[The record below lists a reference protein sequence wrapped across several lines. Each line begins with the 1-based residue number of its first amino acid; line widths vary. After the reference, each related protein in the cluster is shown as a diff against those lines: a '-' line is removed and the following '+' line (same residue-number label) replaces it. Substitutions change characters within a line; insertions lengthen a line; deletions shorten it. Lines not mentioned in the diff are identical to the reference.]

1 MDFWD
6 EGGTTMRYIGID
18 LGTSFIKGA
27 VLDLDGFCV
36 GGAKRIPAPSPLAGL
51 PPLRTE
57 LSPESFV
64 AATRRIIEEL
74 LGEAPDCRGV
84 LMCGQMGGL
93 VLVSPQGRAISNYI
107 SWLDRRLLEPH
118 PSGHGSWYDALS
130 GQFTPAD
137 WIDLG
142 REIRPG
148 TPLSY
153 LFWLKETG
161 GPIPAGA
168 IAATLPD
175 FVSARLCGTAPS
187 THPTNAVGAIN
198 IRTGDWHFPLFER
211 LGLGRTS
218 WPALREI
225 DEPAGEV
232 RICGHRLNCYSP
244 VGDHPC
250 ALAGVLLDF
259 EELSLNIST
268 GSQVSLRS
276 RKPEPGDYQTLP
288 FFDGQFLHRIS
299 NLPAGRALNAL
310 IGWLS
315 ELAEAEGVTL
325 HDPWD
330 YIGKAA
336 AVKGTSE
343 LRACLSFFPTPL
355 GDSGSIT
362 NIREENLTVG
372 DLFRA
377 AFTNMAENYHSSA
390 MRLSSGQS
398 WRRLVLSGGLPQ
410 RLEVLRNLIAEKFRC
425 EYRLCSAAEDTL
437 QGLLV
442 LALVA
447 GGRGGSVQEAMELL
461 RHAQPA
467 S

>member
-1 MDFWD
+1 
-6 EGGTTMRYIGID
+6 MRYIGID

-27 VLDLDGFCV
+27 VLDLDRLCV
-36 GGAKRIPAPSPLAGL
+36 DSAKRIPGPSTLPGL
-51 PPLRTE
+51 PSLQTE
-57 LSPESFV
+57 FSPESFV
-64 AATRRIIEEL
+64 TPTSQIIEEL
-74 LGEAPDCRGV
+74 LAEAPDCQGV

-93 VLVSPQGRAISNYI
+93 VLVSPQGKALSNYI

-118 PSGHGSWYDALS
+118 PSGQSSWYDALS
-130 GQFTPAD
+130 GQLTPAD
-137 WIDLG
+137 WTDLG

-153 LFWLKETG
+153 LFWLKATG
-161 GPIPAGA
+161 GPIPVGA

-175 FVSARLCGTAPS
+175 FVIARLCKTAPA
-187 THPTNAVGAIN
+187 THPSNAVGAIN

-211 LGLGRTS
+211 LGLGHMR
-218 WPALREI
+218 WPTLREI
-225 DEPAGEV
+225 DKPSGEV
-232 RICGHRLNCYSP
+232 RIGGRRLTCYPP

-250 ALAGVLLDF
+250 ALVGALLDF

-276 RKPEPGDYQTLP
+276 QRPEPGDYQTLP

-299 NLPAGRALNAL
+299 NLPAGRALNGL
-310 IGWLS
+310 VRLLS
-315 ELAEAEGVTL
+315 ELAESEGVTL

-336 AVKGTSE
+336 AAKTRSE
-343 LRACLSFFPTPL
+343 LRACLSFFPTPV

-377 AFTNMAENYHSSA
+377 ALTNMAENYHSSA
-390 MRLSSGQS
+390 LRLSSGQS

-410 RLEVLRNLIAEKFRC
+410 RLEVLRCLLAEKFQR

-447 GGRGGSVQEAMELL
+447 SRRAGSVQEAMELL
-461 RHAQPA
+461 RRAQPA
-467 S
+467 I

>member
-1 MDFWD
+1 
-6 EGGTTMRYIGID
+6 MRHIGID

-27 VLDLDGFCV
+27 VLDLDRLCV
-36 GGAKRIPAPSPLAGL
+36 RGVKRASAPLALTGL
-51 PPLRTE
+51 PSLRTE
-57 LSPESFV
+57 FDPEGFV
-64 AATRRIIEEL
+64 NATRRIIEEL
-74 LGEAPDCRGV
+74 LSESPDCQGV

-93 VLVSPQGRAISNYI
+93 VLISPQGKALSNYI

-118 PSGHGSWYDALS
+118 ASASGSWYDALLS
-130 GQFTPAD
+130 RLTPAD

-148 TPLSY
+148 TTLSY
-153 LFWLKETG
+153 LLWLKETG
-161 GPIPAGA
+161 GSTAVGA

-175 FVSARLCGTAPS
+175 FVLARLCGTSPA
-187 THPTNAVGAIN
+187 THPTNAVGAVN
-198 IRTGDWHFPLFER
+198 IWTGDWHFSLFER
-211 LGLGRTS
+211 LGLEHTR
-218 WPALREI
+218 WPALREV
-225 DEPAGEV
+225 DEPVGEV
-232 RICGHRLNCYSP
+232 RIGGRRLTCYPP

-250 ALAGVLLDF
+250 ALVGALLDF

-276 RKPEPGDYQTLP
+276 QHPEPGDYQTLP

-310 IGWLS
+310 VGLLG

-330 YIGKAA
+330 YIGRAA
-336 AVKGTSE
+336 AAKTTSE
-343 LRACLSFFPTPL
+343 LRACLSFFPTPV

-362 NIREENLTVG
+362 NIREENLRVG
-372 DLFRA
+372 NLFRA
-377 AFTNMAENYHSSA
+377 AFTNMAENYYSSA
-390 MRLSSGQS
+390 LKLSSGQS

-425 EYRLCSAAEDTL
+425 EYRLCSGAEDTL

-447 GGRGGSVQEAMELL
+447 SGRSGSVQAAMELL
-461 RHAQPA
+461 GRAQPET
-467 S
+467 

>member
-1 MDFWD
+1 
-6 EGGTTMRYIGID
+6 MRYIGID

-27 VLDLDGFCV
+27 VLDLDRLRV
-36 GGAKRIPAPSPLAGL
+36 GSAKRIAGPSPLPGL
-51 PPLRTE
+51 PSLRAE
-57 LSPESFV
+57 FNPEGFV

-74 LGEAPDCRGV
+74 LSESPDCRGV

-93 VLVSPQGRAISNYI
+93 VLVSPQGEALSDYI

-118 PSGHGSWYDALS
+118 PAGHSSWYDAFL
-130 GQFTPAD
+130 GQLTPAD

-148 TPLSY
+148 TPLSF
-153 LFWLKETG
+153 LFWLKGTG
-161 GPIPAGA
+161 GSIPVGA

-175 FVSARLCGTAPS
+175 FVFARLCRTAPV

-198 IRTGDWHFPLFER
+198 IRMGDWHFALFER
-211 LGLGRTS
+211 LRLGHTR

-225 DEPAGEV
+225 DEASGEI
-232 RICGHRLNCYSP
+232 RIGGRRLTCYPP

-250 ALAGVLLDF
+250 ALVGALLDF

-276 RKPEPGDYQTLP
+276 RRLEPGDYQTLP

-299 NLPAGRALNAL
+299 NLPAGRALKAL
-310 IGWLS
+310 VGLLS
-315 ELAEAEGVTL
+315 ELAEAEGIPL

-336 AVKGTSE
+336 ASKTKSE
-343 LRACLSFFPTPL
+343 LRACLSFFPTPV

-362 NIREENLTVG
+362 NIREENLTIG
-372 DLFRA
+372 DLFHA

-390 MRLSSGQS
+390 LRLSSGRS

-410 RLEVLRNLIAEKFRC
+410 RLEFLQRLIAEKFRC
-425 EYRLCSAAEDTL
+425 ETRLCSAAEDAL

-442 LALVA
+442 LALAVSRRA
-447 GGRGGSVQEAMELL
+447 GSVQAAMEILC
-461 RHAQPA
+461 RPQPTT
-467 S
+467 

>member
-1 MDFWD
+1 
-6 EGGTTMRYIGID
+6 MRYIGID

-27 VLDLDGFCV
+27 VLDLDRLCV
-36 GGAKRIPAPSPLAGL
+36 GGAKRIPGPLPLSGL
-51 PPLRTE
+51 PSLRTE
-57 LSPESFV
+57 FTPESFV
-64 AATRRIIEEL
+64 DATRRIIEEL
-74 LGEAPDCRGV
+74 LAESPDCEGV
-84 LMCGQMGGL
+84 LVCGQMGGL
-93 VLVSPQGRAISNYI
+93 VLVSPQGKALSNYI

-118 PSGHGSWYDALS
+118 PSASGSWYDALLAR
-130 GQFTPAD
+130 FTPDD

-161 GPIPAGA
+161 GPIPVGA

-175 FVSARLCGTAPS
+175 FVLARLCETAPS
-187 THPTNAVGAIN
+187 THPSNAVGAIN
-198 IRTGDWHFPLFER
+198 IRTSDWHFSLFER
-211 LGLGRTS
+211 LGSGQTR
-218 WPALREI
+218 WPVLREI
-225 DEPAGEV
+225 DEPAGEA
-232 RICGHRLNCYSP
+232 RIGGRLLTCYAP

-250 ALAGVLLDF
+250 ALVGALLDF

-276 RKPEPGDYQTLP
+276 RQPEPGDYQTLP
-288 FFDGQFLHRIS
+288 FFDRQFLHRIS

-310 IGWLS
+310 VRFLS
-315 ELAEAEGVTL
+315 ELAEAEGIKL

-336 AVKGTSE
+336 AAKTTSE
-343 LRACLSFFPTPL
+343 LRACLSFFPTPV
-355 GDSGSIT
+355 GDSGSLT
-362 NIREENLTVG
+362 NLREENLTVG

-377 AFTNMAENYHSSA
+377 AFTNMAENFHSSA
-390 MRLSSGQS
+390 LKLSSGQA

-410 RLEVLRNLIAEKFRC
+410 RLEVLRSLIAEKFRC

-447 GGRGGSVQEAMELL
+447 SGRSGSVREAMELL
-461 RHAQPA
+461 RRAQQA
-467 S
+467 T

>member
-1 MDFWD
+1 M
-6 EGGTTMRYIGID
+6 
-18 LGTSFIKGA
+18 GTSFIKGA
-27 VLDLDGFCV
+27 VLDLEGLCV
-36 GGAKRIPAPSPLAGL
+36 GDAKRIPGPLPLSGL
-51 PPLRTE
+51 PSLRAE
-57 LSPESFV
+57 FSPESFV
-64 AATRRIIEEL
+64 DPTRRIIEEL
-74 LGEAPDCRGV
+74 LAEAPDCQGV

-93 VLVSPQGRAISNYI
+93 VLVSPQGKTLSNYI
-107 SWLDRRLLEPH
+107 SWLDRRMLEPH
-118 PSGHGSWYDALS
+118 RSGRGSWYDALLNRL
-130 GQFTPAD
+130 TPAD
-137 WIDLG
+137 WVDLG

-153 LFWLKETG
+153 LFWVKEAG
-161 GPIPAGA
+161 GPVPVGA

-175 FVSARLCGTAPS
+175 FVLAGLCGIDPS

-198 IRTGDWHFPLFER
+198 IRTGDWHFTLFER
-211 LGLGRTS
+211 LGLGQTR

-225 DEPAGEV
+225 EKPAGEV
-232 RICGHRLNCYSP
+232 RIGGKLLTCYAP

-250 ALAGVLLDF
+250 ALAGALLDF

-276 RKPEPGDYQTLP
+276 RQPEPGDYQTLP

-310 IGWLS
+310 VGLLS

-325 HDPWD
+325 RDLWD

-336 AVKGTSE
+336 AAKTTSE
-343 LRACLSFFPTPL
+343 LRVCLSFFPTPV

-362 NIREENLTVG
+362 NIQEENLTIG
-372 DLFRA
+372 DLFRT
-377 AFTNMAENYHSSA
+377 AFMNMAENCHSSA
-390 MRLSSGQS
+390 LKLSSGRS
-398 WRRLVLSGGLPQ
+398 WQRLVLSGGLAQ
-410 RLEVLRNLIAEKFRC
+410 RLGVLRRLIAEKFRC

-447 GGRGGSVQEAMELL
+447 SGQSGSVQEAMELPGRTQQMPQKISRL
-461 RHAQPA
+461 D
-467 S
+467 

>member
-1 MDFWD
+1 ML
-6 EGGTTMRYIGID
+6 YIGID

-27 VLDLDGFCV
+27 VLDLDRLCV
-36 GGAKRIPAPSPLAGL
+36 GRAKRILGPSPLPDL
-51 PPLRTE
+51 PSLHTE
-57 LSPESFV
+57 FSPESFV
-64 AATRRIIEEL
+64 TATSRIIEGL
-74 LGEAPDCRGV
+74 LAEAPDCQGV

-93 VLVSPQGRAISNYI
+93 VLVSPQGKALSNYI

-118 PSGHGSWYDALS
+118 PSGSSSWYGALLARL
-130 GQFTPAD
+130 TPAD
-137 WIDLG
+137 WVDLG

-161 GPIPAGA
+161 GSVPVGA

-175 FVSARLCGTAPS
+175 FILARLCGTAPA
-187 THPTNAVGAIN
+187 THPSNAVGAIS
-198 IRTGDWHFPLFER
+198 IRTGDWHFTLFER
-211 LGLGRTS
+211 LGLGHVR

-232 RICGHRLNCYSP
+232 RIGGHRLTCYPP

-250 ALAGVLLDF
+250 AVAGALLDF

-276 RKPEPGDYQTLP
+276 QRPDPGDYQTLP

-299 NLPAGRALNAL
+299 NLPAGRALSAL
-310 IGWLS
+310 VGLLS

-336 AVKGTSE
+336 AAKTRSE
-343 LRACLSFFPTPL
+343 LQACLSFFPTPV

-372 DLFRA
+372 DLFHA
-377 AFTNMAENYHSSA
+377 AFTNMAENYHLSA
-390 MRLSSGQS
+390 LRLSPRQS
-398 WRRLVLSGGLPQ
+398 WRSLVLSGGLPQ
-410 RLEVLRNLIAEKFRC
+410 RLEVLRCVIAEKFRC

-447 GGRGGSVQEAMELL
+447 SQRAGSVQAAMELL
-461 RHAQPA
+461 RRTQRTT
-467 S
+467 

>member
-1 MDFWD
+1 MP
-6 EGGTTMRYIGID
+6 YIGID

-27 VLDLDGFCV
+27 VLDLDRLCV
-36 GGAKRIPAPSPLAGL
+36 GSAKRVPGPSPLAGL
-51 PPLRTE
+51 PSLHTE
-57 LSPESFV
+57 FSPESFV
-64 AATRRIIEEL
+64 AATSQIIEEL
-74 LGEAPDCRGV
+74 LAEAPDCQGV

-93 VLVSPQGRAISNYI
+93 VLVSPQGKAISNYI

-118 PSGHGSWYDALS
+118 PSVHSSWYGALLARL
-130 GQFTPAD
+130 TPAD

-161 GPIPAGA
+161 GSIPVGL

-175 FVSARLCGTAPS
+175 FVLARLCGTSPA
-187 THPTNAVGAIN
+187 THASNAVGAIN
-198 IRTGDWHFPLFER
+198 IRTGDWHFSLFER
-211 LGLGRTS
+211 LGLGHVR

-232 RICGHRLNCYSP
+232 RVAGHRLTCYSP

-250 ALAGVLLDF
+250 ALVGALLDF

-276 RKPEPGDYQTLP
+276 RRPEPGDYQTLP

-310 IGWLS
+310 VGLLS

-336 AVKGTSE
+336 AAKTTSE
-343 LRACLSFFPTPL
+343 LRARLSFFPTPV
-355 GDSGSIT
+355 GDSGSLT

-377 AFTNMAENYHSSA
+377 AFMNMAENYHSSA
-390 MRLSSGQS
+390 LRLSPGQS

-410 RLEVLRNLIAEKFRC
+410 RLEVLRYLIAEKFRC
-425 EYRLCSAAEDTL
+425 EYCLCSAAEDTL
-437 QGLLV
+437 QGLLA

-447 GGRGGSVQEAMELL
+447 SGRSGSVQEAIELL
-461 RHAQPA
+461 RRTQPA
-467 S
+467 T

>member
-1 MDFWD
+1 
-6 EGGTTMRYIGID
+6 
-18 LGTSFIKGA
+18 
-27 VLDLDGFCV
+27 
-36 GGAKRIPAPSPLAGL
+36 
-51 PPLRTE
+51 
-57 LSPESFV
+57 LSQ
-64 AATRRIIEEL
+64 L
-74 LGEAPDCRGV
+74 
-84 LMCGQMGGL
+84 
-93 VLVSPQGRAISNYI
+93 
-107 SWLDRRLLEPH
+107 
-118 PSGHGSWYDALS
+118 
-130 GQFTPAD
+130 TPAD

-153 LFWLKETG
+153 LFWFKEARG
-161 GPIPAGA
+161 SIPVGS

-175 FVSARLCGTAPS
+175 FVLARLCGTTPA
-187 THPTNAVGAIN
+187 THPTNAVGALD

-211 LGLGRTS
+211 LGLGQTR
-218 WPALREI
+218 WPILHEI
-225 DEPAGEV
+225 DEPVGEIRV
-232 RICGHRLNCYSP
+232 GGTRLACYPP

-250 ALAGVLLDF
+250 ALVGALLDF

-276 RKPEPGDYQTLP
+276 RGPDPGDYQTLP

-310 IGWLS
+310 VGLLS
-315 ELAEAEGVTL
+315 ELAETQGVTL

-336 AVKGTSE
+336 AAKTASE
-343 LRACLSFFPTPL
+343 LRACLSFFPTPV
-355 GDSGSIT
+355 GDSGSLT

-377 AFTNMAENYHSSA
+377 AFTNMAENYHASA
-390 MRLSSGQS
+390 LRLSAGQR
-398 WRRLVLSGGLPQ
+398 WRRLVFSGGLTQ
-410 RLEVLRNLIAEKFRC
+410 RLEVLRCLIAKKFRC
-425 EYRLCSAAEDTL
+425 QYRLCSASEDTL

-447 GGRGGSVQEAMELL
+447 SGQSDSVQAAMELL
-461 RHAQPA
+461 RRAQP
-467 S
+467 